1 MSKTVSSRLNEE
13 EVKILNQIAKEE
25 HMNRSSLIRKFLL
38 SQIEQFQ
45 MKKMANFYRKGIVS
59 LQEAAYQAKVTIY
72 QMMEYLEA
80 NKIFPPPQSDEEI
93 QQDINRSERIFKKII
108 GNEKL

>member
-1 MSKTVSSRLNEE
+1 MSKKVSSRLNDE
-13 EVKILNQIAKEE
+13 EVQILNQIAKEE
-25 HMNRSSLIRKFLL
+25 HMDRSSLIRKFLL

-72 QMMEYLEA
+72 QMMDYITEK
-80 NKIFPPPQSDEEI
+80 KIFPPPQSDEEI

-108 GNEKL
+108 ENE